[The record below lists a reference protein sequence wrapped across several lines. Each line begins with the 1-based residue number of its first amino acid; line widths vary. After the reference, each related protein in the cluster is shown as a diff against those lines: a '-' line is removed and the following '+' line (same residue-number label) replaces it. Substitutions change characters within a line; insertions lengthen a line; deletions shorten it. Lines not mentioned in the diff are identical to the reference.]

1 MSTALAAVAVVL
13 VALRKESVDRNFF
26 ARVGVGNTDLS
37 LSARRAW
44 IEILI
49 GGTRHAIRTLVALR
63 KESVDRNARASSL
76 AIRSCVAL
84 RKESVDRN
92 LDAVRRGLDTVG
104 SLSARRAWIEIHSF
118 TMAAVFS
125 LVALRKE
132 SVDRNYVPLRTLASG
147 HMSLSARRAWIEI
160 VSRLPAGGAE

>member
-1 MSTALAAVAVVL
+1 MEMRKFIVEI
-13 VALRKESVDRNFF
+13 VALRKESVDRNMVSMM
-26 ARVGVGNTDLS
+26 ARPQS
-37 LSARRAW
+37 
-44 IEILI
+44 I
-49 GGTRHAIRTLVALR
+49 VALR
-63 KESVDRNARASSL
+63 KESVDRNTVLVRPSHAG
-76 AIRSCVAL
+76 
-84 RKESVDRN
+84 N
-92 LDAVRRGLDTVG
+92 L

-160 VSRLPAGGAE
+160 RLVRGLV